1 MMIPEA
7 IVTLDSALH
16 GRMELLVTEM
26 IPGQTFSIV
35 GLNEFKFI
43 NVTYHMYNGR
53 MHGKGRDNFEDEIA
67 AAVGAFQA
75 FQEEKAQLN

>member
-1 MMIPEA
+1 MLIFEA
-7 IVTLDSALH
+7 IVTLESVAH

-35 GLNEFKFI
+35 GLNTFKFI
-43 NVTYHMYNGR
+43 NVTYHLYNGR
-53 MHGKGRDNFEDEIA
+53 MHGRGREHFQDEIA

-75 FQEEKAQLN
+75 YQEQKASLN

>member
-1 MMIPEA
+1 MVVYEA
-7 IVTLDSALH
+7 VVTLESATH

-35 GLNEFKFI
+35 GLDTFKFI
-43 NVTYHMYNGR
+43 NVTYHLYNGR
-53 MHGKGRDNFEDEIA
+53 MHGKGRDRFQDEIA

-75 FQEEKAQLN
+75 YQEQKSKLN

>member
-1 MMIPEA
+1 MTIPEA
-7 IVTLDSALH
+7 IVTLDSAVH
-16 GRMELLVTEM
+16 GRMELLGTEM

-35 GLNEFKFI
+35 GLNQFRFI

-53 MHGKGRDNFEDEIA
+53 MRGKGRDHFVDEIA

-75 FQEEKAQLN
+75 YQEQKSQLN